1 MAQKKFRQGYYK
13 PKNPEKYKGNT
24 ASVIYRSSWE
34 RKVMEFFDT
43 SRNIEWWNSEGLVIP
58 YMSID
63 KKVHRYFPDFIFLNK
78 KNETYIVEIK
88 PFRETLPP
96 TRRQRNYNS
105 ASITYVIN
113 QLKWKASEEFCK
125 KQNILFR
132 VWTEKELKRMGIM

>member
-24 ASVIYRSSWE
+24 LSVIYRSSWE

-63 KKVHRYFPDFIFLNK
+63 KKIHRYFPDFIFLNK
-78 KNETYIVEIK
+78 KNE
-88 PFRETLPP
+88 L
-96 TRRQRNYNS
+96 NYPYFSWHNDGHYS
-105 ASITYVIN
+105 SVGHTTMA
-113 QLKWKASEEFCK
+113 EFWHNK
-125 KQNILFR
+125 
-132 VWTEKELKRMGIM
+132 EK